1 MSEKRTWG
9 DVHVRWRVHR
19 MQGKLTCG
27 TEAEKPC
34 SECGRFGLSGECCD
48 GLDVGVGGIDSGSG
62 FAEDCWRPRGTVLVW
77 SERVV

>member
-27 TEAEKPC
+27 TEAEKP
-34 SECGRFGLSGECCD
+34 
-48 GLDVGVGGIDSGSG
+48 
-62 FAEDCWRPRGTVLVW
+62 WRSMGNRAQ
-77 SERVV
+77 